1 MVMGLQLK
9 LVIFKR
15 LNAHIY
21 DIIAI
26 FCHLSILAF
35 KIKKIY
41 MKRSVTVFDY
51 TCSIAP
57 INTVHSK
64 ICVKNFSSGYSTK
77 CYVEMTSFGANGL
90 NLSFVIF
97 VENL

>member
-1 MVMGLQLK
+1 MGLQLK

-35 KIKKIY
+35 KIKKNIY
-41 MKRSVTVFDY
+41 EKKR
-51 TCSIAP
+51 
-57 INTVHSK
+57 N
-64 ICVKNFSSGYSTK
+64 
-77 CYVEMTSFGANGL
+77 SF
-90 NLSFVIF
+90 
-97 VENL
+97 

>member
-1 MVMGLQLK
+1 MEFQWGMKKCAEIDQLLKCWSPFQNVKYWSEEMVMGLQLK

-35 KIKKIY
+35 KIKKNIY
-41 MKRSVTVFDY
+41 EKKRNSFWLHVFD
-51 TCSIAP
+51 SP
-57 INTVHSK
+57 H
-64 ICVKNFSSGYSTK
+64 
-77 CYVEMTSFGANGL
+77 
-90 NLSFVIF
+90 
-97 VENL
+97 